1 MHRHDHHHA
10 DREGISAVIVTV
22 SDTRTIGDDE
32 SGALI
37 TEALRSAG
45 HEVARREIVKD
56 DRGEIESAIRRA
68 ITEDVPVVV
77 LTGGT
82 GIAPRDVTYEVV
94 ASLLE
99 KTLDGFGEAFRRLS
113 WEEVGAKSILSRAV
127 AGSTARTLIVALPG
141 SAKAVKLG
149 MEKVLL
155 PILSHAVGLLRG

>member
-1 MHRHDHHHA
+1 M
-10 DREGISAVIVTV
+10 IVTV
-22 SDTRTIGDDE
+22 SDTRTISDDE

-37 TEALRSAG
+37 TEALRGAG
-45 HEVARREIVKD
+45 HEVARREIIRD
-56 DRGEIESAIRRA
+56 ERAGIDACIRRA
-68 ITEDVPVVV
+68 IAEDLPAVI

-94 ASLLE
+94 AAILE

-113 WEEVGAKSILSRAV
+113 WDEVGAKSILSRAV
-127 AGSTARTLIVALPG
+127 AGSSGRTLIVALPG

-155 PILSHAVGLLRG
+155 PILPHAVGLLRG